1 MTKIDR
7 TYLGVIFC
15 KILVISQVHKTMSQ
29 AVVWETKVHY
39 SQGVVYFGQHLF
51 GGKYIASPT
60 VLNKSHIKSLNLRI
74 TNKLST
80 ILILRL

>member
-7 TYLGVIFC
+7 TYLSIIVC

-29 AVVWETKVHY
+29 AIVWETKVHY

-51 GGKYIASPT
+51 GGKYIASTT
-60 VLNKSHIKSLNLRI
+60 VLNISRIKSIKLGI
-74 TNKLST
+74 TNK
-80 ILILRL
+80 